1 MSDGLDHTPPNP
13 EVGLQASIG
22 GYEQARMTALASI
35 GNPTFAPPSYP
46 RTTTYPTGS
55 PAPSPSLAP
64 PADPA
69 PGGGP
74 HDVGAVAP
82 PVVAPPKAPVCPP
95 APTKPP
101 RRRILKAQLPGKP
114 PKPPSTPPRGTKRDV
129 PGAPRKPR
137 PDASRPP
144 TPPRPLVEAPRSRA
158 PYRATLSST
167 DRRPCA
173 GPSSRGFPY
182 RATDELVTFPN
193 GKRVH
198 EVFHS
203 IAMMPEYRAFSP
215 DELRLAHY
223 DGRREETLGDANAGP
238 VVETNFMLSSITAM
252 PEYRAFSFE
261 ELRMAHHDAA
271 VGGVNAAPAA
281 SLVDAGAVAALLRND
296 GRRWATRVQV
306 AAVAVVEGTIE
317 RWRVDVSDGAHKTV
331 AFVAAAASRKAAA
344 LCVNA
349 VITVSDWGLGTQDGA
364 EALVLFDFDHV
375 RDCHEAIG
383 APERRGFVEPPPLR
397 GPAAPAGA
405 FAPAPGAFTVGAP
418 PGADP
423 RSPLGAAGAFTVGAA
438 PAAAAAAF
446 SLGPPAL
453 APAPAATF
461 SLGAALTTPRKA
473 PPPAAAGGFSLG
485 AATTPRKAR
494 VGARSFVPRRKP
506 RSSAARRE
514 RPPPARPS
522 ASPATSPVALASPA
536 PPPPPAVDDDDAAAV
551 DDEYAPAVVCANLL
565 SPDYKKRTFLV
576 APPPGDSPTTAILPD
591 DGGALFGAAPRKLD
605 DSLGMD
611 LRSSVEVVSPG
622 ADRLTRGGIAA
633 ILEGDGGSDAA
644 GGFALQVLDVEPLG
658 EGERARLSLSDG
670 AQWSLAVAATPGFD
684 ADVAPDA
691 ILRVTRC
698 RAGENALSG
707 KKFVDVLAY
716 ELVEAAAAVGRRL
729 GAPQEYAW
737 RRRHPDDAFPDMSD
751 DEPEPAASFGFCAEL
766 AEVAE
771 PPAGAAAAPGPWRGA
786 VVGASLGG
794 LAALL
799 DGFARSPSRAQRCLD
814 ALAVESILVYA
825 RDAAVGDAGAR
836 PGVGQPF
843 RAVAGAREERE
854 ADAARLY
861 ASAAAAADRWADVDS
876 LVLAALGVLLA
887 VQRLPGLAAPP
898 PVGTA
903 ASALVACR
911 REATK
916 DRGAAATWK
925 VFGAAEDAGGDA
937 PEFVHSATYVGPRPG
952 YFFARDQ
959 FCRVGYHR
967 DPSALAPSASTV
979 EEVGAILAKRPGAA
993 PPAADDDEP
1002 ALTDCGGWSLFD
1014 EDAPAVARADE
1025 PADDAPDAPPRDDA
1039 AHFAAW
1045 RSEATATLLARVAVG
1060 AMRRALH
1067 RASTLGRSAA
1077 AELYDRALSLALPE
1091 VGEPAVAVVAGREA
1105 ARYDA
1110 AARLALPRDALVAAG
1125 ALEAL
1130 AAFPLIDGGA
1140 APDDTPRTTDA
1151 AKWERQPDGSWT
1163 KDGAKANWL
1172 TRSRL
1177 DAAKWERQPDGSWT
1191 KAGATANCL
1200 TAGRLEVAAA
1210 ERAERNTVKA
1220 VVAAAALCASG
1231 PLARRARL
1239 EFEVHGGVKAL
1250 RNLSASPL
1258 CLGALKAWERASL
1271 AAGQA
1276 AVLDAVGRGPAVAP
1290 LLAFLDRRLKVWGLS
1305 DDLRQ
1310 ARDELAR
1317 TDRSPESVDR
1327 LVAAA
1332 DAADDVKR
1340 RYDAHGAAVLATFEN
1355 YVFQERATL
1364 ASDRV
1369 RYGMSVP
1376 GGAVRSVPRLDVS
1389 LGCEALEDA
1398 YEELGQLMGR
1408 IEDEQCA
1415 LADQAK
1421 ARARLRFPFDD
1432 ALVELDDLPHGRF
1445 SELGAEVAAGAA
1457 RIALHRSHLVE
1468 LEGLGARRYGL
1479 GAAFAVAGAPSTA
1492 ADVGVWVGAAK
1503 LSWRPYDKGAFDA
1516 TLVPIYDTITSLLR
1530 DVRSVANLEA
1540 AVGVADRDG
1549 ISAATGAPAPSA
1561 VDAIVAEVAHSKK
1574 YPCSPRGADALE
1586 GLRGLDDA
1594 ARVAARLKAV
1604 RARYYRNMDSHA
1616 RLSRRVAEARRR
1628 YGLAPDDSV
1637 VWSSNDARSYST
1649 SALLVAREGANWRV
1663 AVDYDPHTGHWRHA
1677 AAVRQVDQGTFVVA
1691 PSRLKA
1697 LLPNQTELD
1706 KEDPATDEAL
1716 AKRSTLVALVEARVR
1731 ARSVDASL
1739 GTMRAALVALGDAP
1753 PKRRATWRAE
1763 LAGCGEPARADAAR
1777 LEGAAAECAAELED
1791 RRDRFRAAHDD
1802 VEYFRTRLSSRQ
1814 GATPAMPDVLD
1825 AASLREAFD
1834 QADMYREEYELEMD
1848 VVENYARRVAA
1859 LFEARGVPPASRKSP
1874 YGFLDDRARRLAGE
1888 RPPPDASEAWAALPF
1903 HDGGAPGFRPGIYE
1917 GPPGDLI
1924 YQCRSSLLHW
1934 TTTWRDVVDCAVCFD
1949 RLPRGE
1955 TLGACVA
1962 GVCGHVGG
1970 ACVSC
1975 FREFADQQLG
1985 DAAKIT
1991 EAGLPCFAPHCRA
2004 ALTPAQ
2010 LGAYVLGQG
2019 PLLSPAKVAKVK
2031 TFSRAARVR
2040 GPHKCW
2046 CPKQCDAVVD
2056 LAADARCPECDVA
2069 VCPDCRQEAHDGPC
2083 ADALAG
2089 RDAAV
2094 WRDKWQRCPDCR
2106 NLVEKSAACDHMTC
2120 RCGARFCY
2128 NCGARGHGCPLE
2140 CRRPR
2145 VFDPKEED
2153 RPKNAAPP
2161 RRDDDD
2167 Y

>member
-1 MSDGLDHTPPNP
+1 
-13 EVGLQASIG
+13 
-22 GYEQARMTALASI
+22 MTALASI

-55 PAPSPSLAP
+55 PAPSPSSAP

-74 HDVGAVAP
+74 HYVPRPRPFDAAPGVVGAVAP

-114 PKPPSTPPRGTKRDV
+114 PKPPKPPSTPPRGTKRDV

-137 PDASRPP
+137 PDAARSPK
-144 TPPRPLVEAPRSRA
+144 PPRAPVEAPRSRA
-158 PYRATLSST
+158 PYRATLERT
-167 DRRPCA
+167 D
-173 GPSSRGFPY
+173 SLFPY
-182 RATDELVTFPN
+182 RATVEQTVRLPN
-193 GKRVH
+193 GKEVH
-198 EVFHS
+198 ERFHS
-203 IAMMPEYRAFSP
+203 IAMMEAYQKFSP
-215 DELRLAHY
+215 DELRMAHY
-223 DGRREETLGDANAGP
+223 DGLKADSLLGYANDTGP
-238 VVETNFMLSSITAM
+238 VVETHFMLASITAM

-317 RWRVDVSDGAHKTV
+317 RWRVDVSDGAHVTV

-344 LCVNA
+344 LRVHA

-375 RDCHEAIG
+375 RDCRELVG

-418 PGADP
+418 PSADP
-423 RSPLGAAGAFTVGAA
+423 RSPLGAAGAFTVGAS

-473 PPPAAAGGFSLG
+473 PAAAGGFSLG

-514 RPPPARPS
+514 RPPPARPP
-522 ASPATSPVALASPA
+522 ASPATSPAALASPA

-551 DDEYAPAVVCANLL
+551 DDEDAPAVVCANLL

-591 DGGALFGAAPRKLD
+591 DGGALFGAAPRRLD

-611 LRSSVEVVSPG
+611 LRSSVEVVAPG

-644 GGFALQVLDVEPLG
+644 GGVSLQVLDVEPLG

-729 GAPQEYAW
+729 GAPQEYVR
-737 RRRHPDDAFPDMSD
+737 RRRHPNDAFPDMSD
-751 DEPEPAASFGFCAEL
+751 DEPEPAASFGFRAEL

-771 PPAGAAAAPGPWRGA
+771 PPAGAAAAPPWRGA

-799 DGFARSPSRAQRCLD
+799 DGFSRSPSRAQRCLD

-825 RDAAVGDAGAR
+825 RDAAVGDAGALL
-836 PGVGQPF
+836 GVGQPF

-854 ADAARLY
+854 AEAARLY

-959 FCRVGYHR
+959 FCRIGYHR
-967 DPSALAPSASTV
+967 DPAHSALAPSASTV
-979 EEVGAILAKRPGAA
+979 EAVGAILAKRPGAA

-1014 EDAPAVARADE
+1014 EDAPAPTRLVDEDADE
-1025 PADDAPDAPPRDDA
+1025 PPDARARDDA

-1140 APDDTPRTTDA
+1140 APDDTPRTT
-1151 AKWERQPDGSWT
+1151 G
-1163 KDGAKANWL
+1163 G
-1172 TRSRL
+1172 
-1177 DAAKWERQPDGSWT
+1177 AAKWERQPDGSWT
-1191 KAGATANCL
+1191 KAGAKANCL

-1258 CLGALKAWERASL
+1258 CLGYLKVWERASL

-1305 DDLRQ
+1305 DDLRK

-1317 TDRSPESVDR
+1317 TDRSPESVHL

-1340 RYDAHGAAVLATFEN
+1340 RYDAHAAAVLATFDN
-1355 YVFQERATL
+1355 YLFQERATL

-1376 GGAVRSVPRLDVS
+1376 GGAVRSVARLDVS
-1389 LGCEALEDA
+1389 LGFEALEEASD
-1398 YEELGQLMGR
+1398 ELGRLMGR
-1408 IEDEQCA
+1408 IEDEQCE

-1432 ALVELDDLPHGRF
+1432 ALVALDDDLPHGRF
-1445 SELGAEVAAGAA
+1445 AELGAEVAAGAA

-1516 TLVPIYDTITSLLR
+1516 TLVPIYDTIAQLLR

-1561 VDAIVAEVAHSKK
+1561 VDAILAEVAHSKK

-1594 ARVAARLKAV
+1594 ARVAARLEAV
-1604 RARYYRNMDSHA
+1604 RAHYYRNTDSHA

-1637 VWSSNDARSYST
+1637 VWSYEGARSYST

-1697 LLPNQTELD
+1697 LLPNQAELD

-1763 LAGCGEPARADAAR
+1763 LAACGEPARADAAR
-1777 LEGAAAECAAELED
+1777 LEAAAAECAAELED

-1814 GATPAMPDVLD
+1814 GAAPAMPDVLD
-1825 AASLREAFD
+1825 AARLREAFD

-1859 LFEARGVPPASRKSP
+1859 LFEERGVPPASRKSS

-1903 HDGGAPGFRPGIYE
+1903 HDGGAPGFGRGYQ

-1955 TLGACVA
+1955 TLGACVT